1 MNKGNLIRKYE
12 DVIKRDYIIE
22 IIRRFERIRE
32 LLFFKGD
39 LEQLVDS
46 YLHYDKLIDQFQK
59 QMVQLQKDIQQ
70 LQSHK
75 HQLINKSV
83 LELRGEGKLMEWL
96 DNLSTKELSELKDIF
111 QIESYFKKIDDF
123 RFNEMKKNRDKKVIT
138 Y

>member
-59 QMVQLQKDIQQ
+59 QMIQLQKDIQQ

-83 LELRGEGKLMEWL
+83 LELRGEGKLVEWL
-96 DNLSTKELSELKDIF
+96 NNLSTKELNELKEIV
-111 QIESYFKKIDDF
+111 QIENEFKKIDDF
-123 RFNEMKKNRDKKVIT
+123 RFNELKKNRGKNVIQ

>member
-12 DVIKRDYIIE
+12 DVIKRDYITE

-39 LEQLVDS
+39 LEQLVNS

-59 QMVQLQKDIQQ
+59 QMVQIQKDIQQ
-70 LQSHK
+70 LQSNK

-83 LELRGEGKLMEWL
+83 LELRGDGKLMEWL
-96 DNLSTKELSELKDIF
+96 NNLSTKELIELKDIV
-111 QIESYFKKIDDF
+111 QIDGEFRKIDDY
-123 RFNEMKKNRDKKVIT
+123 RFNESKKNRGKKVIT